1 LLPGIAVDFL
11 QYCDK
16 ANGYSEFPGKLFCC
30 IFGLLKF
37 KAFILLVAVLAYVGE
52 WLAMPASMDMS
63 GGASS
68 ASPKMCC
75 EKEGDHRR
83 RCLEDCPK
91 PEKQDK
97 GAADC
102 CLSCPMCYTM
112 ILPSAQ
118 EHTQFFV
125 TVKKLYPS
133 FQSNYVYGYP
143 TDAWKPPN
151 RA

>member
-1 LLPGIAVDFL
+1 
-11 QYCDK
+11 
-16 ANGYSEFPGKLFCC
+16 
-30 IFGLLKF
+30 LLKF

-63 GGASS
+63 GAAMGMASS

-75 EKEGDHRR
+75 EKEGDRHQ
-83 RCLEDCPK
+83 CPK
-91 PEKQDK
+91 PEKK
-97 GAADC
+97 GNGATDC

-133 FQSNYVYGYP
+133 FQSEHVYGYP